1 MVTSVSPPPD
11 TLQPDNLRGGLRTAA
26 HDIVQARGRV
36 RQGPPDHAARVL
48 RVRAR
53 GGNTTSF

>member
-11 TLQPDNLRGGLRTAA
+11 TLKPDNLRGGLRTAA

-53 GGNTTSF
+53 GGNTF